1 MRGWLRSGLRKC
13 LGLWLILN
21 ALTPTFGAD
30 GPMAWPDFI
39 SQLVPGRADTSV
51 TATLP
56 TDSTVRQPPA
66 GTPPERLRW
75 SGTWQGW
82 ACVARACDVR
92 LAIESVDAA
101 GATVA
106 YGAASEQLAPVSLRA
121 QGKFVEDELRVALEN
136 GFQLVMRL
144 RADGDMELL
153 LTRATQWVMA
163 GVLTRRPL
171 PPPLRPTIERIAT
184 PWREDGKSQ
193 SLALLVFR
201 PEGDGPF
208 PTLVVNHGS
217 TGQGIQPDLFRIS
230 WTSSEIA
237 RFFLD
242 RGWLVLFPQRRG
254 RGGSDGLYDE
264 GFRDDRSA
272 GYSCDPSRALAGYDR
287 ASADLAVIM
296 DAVQARADVD
306 RKKILISGVSRG
318 GILAVGQ
325 AGEHPDQFVGVIN
338 FVGGWVGAACPR
350 ADDINPVLMKRG
362 AGFGHPMLWL
372 YGDHDSFYPLSET
385 RKSFEAFIDA
395 GGQGELI
402 TFELP
407 PGADGHGLHR
417 APELWSPAVER
428 YLASIGLD
436 EAATRSQS
444 ARPASRRAPT
454 GPAGAA
460 GRSP

>member
-1 MRGWLRSGLRKC
+1 MRGWLQSGLRKC
-13 LGLWLILN
+13 LGLWLTLN
-21 ALTPTFGAD
+21 ALTPAFGAD

-56 TDSTVRQPPA
+56 TDSTVQPPPA

-121 QGKFVEDELRVALEN
+121 QGKFVEDELRVPLDN

-254 RGGSDGLYDE
+254 RGG
-264 GFRDDRSA
+264 
-272 GYSCDPSRALAGYDR
+272 
-287 ASADLAVIM
+287 
-296 DAVQARADVD
+296 
-306 RKKILISGVSRG
+306 
-318 GILAVGQ
+318 ILAVGQ

-362 AGFGHPMLWL
+362 AGFGRPMLWL

-402 TFELP
+402 TFEPP
-407 PGADGHGLHR
+407 PGADGHGLHM

-436 EAATRSQS
+436 EAATHSQS
-444 ARPASRRAPT
+444 VRPASTRAPT
-454 GPAGAA
+454 GSAGAA